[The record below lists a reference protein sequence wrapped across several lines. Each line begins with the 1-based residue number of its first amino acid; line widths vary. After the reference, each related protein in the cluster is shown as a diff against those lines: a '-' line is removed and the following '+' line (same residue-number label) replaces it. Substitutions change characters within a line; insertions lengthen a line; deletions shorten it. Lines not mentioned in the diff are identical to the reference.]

1 VGTRRKATLDVTG
14 NLESS
19 GSRIARVAKEAGQH
33 RAWNTGTGQD
43 ILNADAPRWVRIE
56 GCMFLFRALLFSAL
70 LVSLTLLINGVIARL
85 PGPPP
90 KAEEQP
96 HTDSGSKLP
105 AGAIMK
111 LGPAGFPKEA
121 DTEGKDQSIS
131 SIAFVQQGRLIVLGR
146 GPMISLWDGTSGNL
160 IRRFRDKG
168 EGYAL
173 VAVSPDGKILVS
185 SGPDGL
191 AGWEMDPWKL
201 LYRTDR
207 ARQGISDL
215 TFVDARRLRVL
226 ASGEHGER
234 WTALWD
240 ARLGKEVQRVTFRVA
255 HIKAPTHSEGPLTIS
270 PNGEFFL
277 SAFIH
282 TEMIP
287 STNPP
292 VFLWNSLTGQRIRQL
307 GGKEIDPDI
316 AVFSPDSKTLA
327 TGGRF
332 TGVQVWEIATGKKRC
347 HFQLPI
353 DDSYMS
359 CAAFS
364 TNCKLLAVG
373 DAQGGIRIFD
383 LTSTKEIRK
392 LSVHGRHVSQLAFSE
407 DGRCLASG
415 HDDATVIVWDVAS
428 TGQ

>member
-1 VGTRRKATLDVTG
+1 
-14 NLESS
+14 
-19 GSRIARVAKEAGQH
+19 
-33 RAWNTGTGQD
+33 
-43 ILNADAPRWVRIE
+43 
-56 GCMFLFRALLFSAL
+56 
-70 LVSLTLLINGVIARL
+70 
-85 PGPPP
+85 
-90 KAEEQP
+90 
-96 HTDSGSKLP
+96 
-105 AGAIMK
+105 MK

-131 SIAFVQQGRLIVLGR
+131 SIAFVQHGRLIVLGR
-146 GPMISLWDGTSGNL
+146 GPMISLWDGTSGTL
-160 IRRFRDKG
+160 MRRLRDKG

-191 AGWEMDPWKL
+191 AGWEMDPWKQ
-201 LYRTDR
+201 LYRTDP

-226 ASGEHGER
+226 ASDEHGER

-240 ARLGKEVQRVTFRVA
+240 ARLGKEVQRVSFRLA
-255 HIKAPTHSEGPLTIS
+255 PIKAPTHSEGPLTFS

-277 SAFIH
+277 SAFFH

-287 STNPP
+287 SINPP

-307 GGKEIDPDI
+307 GGKEIDPEI

-327 TGGRF
+327 TLGGF
-332 TGVQVWEIATGKKRC
+332 SPVQVWEIATGKERA
-347 HFQLPI
+347 HFRLPI
-353 DDSYMS
+353 EPDSHPT

-364 TNCKLLAVG
+364 HNGKLLAVG
-373 DAQGGIRIFD
+373 DAYGLIRILD

-392 LSVHGRHVSQLAFSE
+392 LSVDGRQVSQLAFSE
-407 DGRCLASG
+407 DGRRLASG
-415 HDDATVIVWDVAS
+415 HDDATAIVWDVAS
-428 TGQ
+428 TRQ